1 MRNKQAKFIALGG
14 ILAAL
19 AMVIMCLGG
28 LIPLATYVCP
38 VICAILLQILLQ
50 LTSKRIGWA
59 WYATVAVLSL
69 LFSPDKEA
77 AAVFVFLG
85 YYPLVKSWFDR
96 LPLSWLFKLLFF
108 TGMILL
114 AYGSLIYIL
123 GMDAI
128 LAEFRELGAVFTGLT
143 LLMGDGV
150 LLVLDLLLKRIQNL
164 FRRK

>member
-19 AMVIMCLGG
+19 AIVIMCLGG

-38 VICAILLQILLQ
+38 VICAILLQILFQ
-50 LTSKRIGWA
+50 LTGKRIGWA

-69 LFSPDKEA
+69 LLGPDKEA
-77 AAVFVFLG
+77 AVVFAFLG
-85 YYPLVKSWFDR
+85 YYPLVKPWLDR
-96 LPLSWLFKLLFF
+96 LPAAWLLKLLFF
-108 TGMILL
+108 TVMILL
-114 AYGSLIYIL
+114 AYGSLIYL
-123 GMDAI
+123 MGMDAI
-128 LAEFRELGAVFTGLT
+128 LAEFRELGVVFTGIT

-150 LLVLDLLLKRIQNL
+150 LLVLDMLLKRMEKL

>member
-38 VICAILLQILLQ
+38 VLCAIMLHVLLQ
-50 LTSKRIGWA
+50 LTGKRIGWA

-69 LFSPDKEA
+69 LFAPDKEA

-85 YYPLVKSWFDR
+85 YYPLVKPWFDR
-96 LPLSWLFKLLFF
+96 LPAAWLFKLLFF

-114 AYGSLIYIL
+114 AYGSLIYL
-123 GMDAI
+123 MGMDAI
-128 LAEFRELGAVFTGLT
+128 LAEFRDLGAVFTGIT
-143 LLMGDGV
+143 LLMGDAV
-150 LLVLDLLLKRIQNL
+150 LLVLDMLLKRIQNL